1 MNPLLW
7 LVGSYAILIG
17 GHYMA
22 RRPIEALWPPDP
34 NRTTPAAEINSGDFS
49 PTPPAIVL
57 GHYYMS
63 IAGLSPVLSAIA
75 GLYWGWLPAL
85 VWMLVAVIFLGATT
99 EYITMMGSLRN
110 KGSTFGEITSL
121 TVGKAS
127 GIYLTIMLWFLGVLV
142 FSIFS
147 VTMSNTLIATPMAT
161 IPTLALTFI
170 AVGFGYIRR
179 TKGVALLPSTLIAL
193 AIWSVF
199 IYIGIQN
206 PVKFSFNTWMTI
218 LIIYTLIAAYFP
230 IWLVLA
236 PRDYLNAGVLVAG
249 LAIASIAL
257 IIGNPKF
264 SMPMWVGWETARGV
278 LYPALFATI
287 TCGAINCAHSL
298 ITAGTAS
305 RMLDNEKNAYP
316 IVSAGTKGE
325 TVMALVAIALI
336 ASAHDYQAF
345 TSTVV
350 KNIGGAFSSAFGNAM
365 TYLGLSPEIGAVFG
379 ALTLTGFI
387 ITTMDT
393 YARAG
398 RYCLEELARSV
409 PVCKALRF
417 DIPAVSTL
425 VTVGVGVLIAL
436 KTPFMQIWSAYA
448 LLSLTFAIYPY
459 SIAIVNRV
467 KEGKPFDG
475 HFVGW
480 VVVPGAFM
488 ALTGAVALLYFINR
502 FIKNNQMIPLVVSCF
517 LVVLFVLSLL
527 QLYTRVKFL
536 LDQRKAGG
544 ISTSA

>member
-22 RRPIEALWPPDP
+22 KRPIEALWPPDP
-34 NRTTPAAEINSGDFS
+34 NRTTPAVEINNRDFS
-49 PTPPAIVL
+49 PNPPAIVF

-85 VWMLVAVIFLGATT
+85 IWMLVGVIILGATT

-110 KGSTFGEITSL
+110 KGSSFGEITTL
-121 TVGKAS
+121 AVGKAS

-147 VTMSNTLIATPMAT
+147 VTMSRTLIATPMAT
-161 IPTLALTFI
+161 IPTIALTFI
-170 AVGFGYIRR
+170 AVGFGHIRR
-179 TKGVALLPSTLIAL
+179 NMGVSLLPATLIAL

-199 IYIGIQN
+199 IYIGILY

-218 LIIYTLIAAYFP
+218 LVIYTLLTAYLP
-230 IWLVLA
+230 IWLILA

-249 LAIASIAL
+249 LAIATIAL

-264 SMPMWVGWETARGV
+264 TMPMWVGWETARGA
-278 LYPALFATI
+278 LYPAIFATI

-305 RMLDNEKNAYP
+305 RMVENEKHAYP

-336 ASAHDYQAF
+336 ASVHNYQAF
-345 TSTVV
+345 TTEVV
-350 KNIGGAFSSAFGNAM
+350 KNIGAAFSTAYGTAM
-365 TYLGLSPEIGAVFG
+365 GYIGLSPEVGAVLG
-379 ALTLTGFI
+379 ALTLSGFI
-387 ITTMDT
+387 ITTMDS

-409 PVCKALRF
+409 PAFKAIKF
-417 DIPAVSTL
+417 DVPVVSTL

-436 KTPFMQIWSAYA
+436 KTPFMQIWTAYA
-448 LLSLTFAIYPY
+448 LLSLTFAVYPY

-467 KEGKPFDG
+467 KEGKPFNG
-475 HFVGW
+475 HFIGW
-480 VVVPGAFM
+480 VVVPFAFM
-488 ALTGAVALLYFINR
+488 ATTGAVALLYFIQR
-502 FIKNNQMIPLVVSCF
+502 FIANNQTIPLVVSSF

-527 QLYTRVKFL
+527 QLYTRIKFL
-536 LDQRKAGG
+536 LDQRKTSG